1 MYNLLEQLYANG
13 TIEHK
18 IIAFYINSNQIL
30 NGAVSIGAWD
40 YNGIEGNSNC
50 TVSIGAWDNNGIEEN
65 NNCTDP
71 NNDK

>member
-1 MYNLLEQLYANG
+1 MIGIQPPPAAAGQGAEKYNFLEQLYANG

-18 IIAFYINSNQIL
+18 IIAFYINTNQIL

-40 YNGIEGNSNC
+40 YNGIEGN
-50 TVSIGAWDNNGIEEN
+50 